1 MVTEVTKGVKVTVS
15 TEYLSEYSSPMQHH
29 YVFAYNVT
37 IENQT
42 DFAIQLERRHWFI
55 HDSNAQVREV
65 EGEGVVGQKPILEP
79 GQQHSYVSG
88 CNLKTSLGKMGGTY
102 LMKKLVNDYTFDV
115 LIPEFTLMAPFRNN

>member
-15 TEYLSEYSSPMQHH
+15 TEYLAEYSSPMQHH

-37 IENQT
+37 IENQS

-55 HDSNAQVREV
+55 YDSNGHVREV

-79 GQQHSYVSG
+79 GQKHSYVSG
-88 CNLKTSLGKMGGTY
+88 SNLKTSIGKMAGTFQ
-102 LMKKLVNDYTFDV
+102 MRKLVNDYIFDV
-115 LIPEFTLMAPFRNN
+115 IIPEFTLMAPFRHN

>member
-1 MVTEVTKGVKVTVS
+1 MGTEVTKGVKVTIS
-15 TEYLSEYSSPMQHH
+15 TDYLSEYSSPMQHH

-37 IENQT
+37 IENLS
-42 DFAIQLERRHWFI
+42 DFSIQLERRHWFI
-55 HDSNAQVREV
+55 YDSNGQVREV

-102 LMKKLVNDYTFDV
+102 SMRKLVNDYSFEV
-115 LIPEFTLMAPFRNN
+115 IIPEFTLMAPYRQN